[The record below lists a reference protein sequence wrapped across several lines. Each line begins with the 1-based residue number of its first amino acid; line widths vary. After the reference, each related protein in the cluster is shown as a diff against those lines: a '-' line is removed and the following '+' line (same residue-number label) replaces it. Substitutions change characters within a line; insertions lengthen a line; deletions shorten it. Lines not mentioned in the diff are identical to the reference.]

1 MTPNFKHIVSQLT
14 KEPASFT
21 KIALDVFEYQ
31 YKHNQV
37 YKAYCDLLEKT
48 PNTVNHI
55 EDIPFIPIEFFKN
68 HVIYCGNVPNDATRF
83 TSSGTSGQINA
94 KHFVHDIEVY
104 ISSYKLAFE
113 QFVGKAKDLCIFAL
127 LPAYLERTGS
137 SLILMAE
144 GLIKES
150 KYPQSGFYLNNYK
163 ELQARLVENQKQNI
177 PTLLIGVSFALLDMA
192 EDFAIDF
199 PELILMETGG
209 MKGRRKEL
217 IRAELHAI
225 LKDGFGVE
233 NVWSEYGMTE
243 LLSQAYAPK
252 DGTYQTPPWMKI
264 LLRDVY
270 DPFSYVGQGKT
281 GVLNII
287 DLANLES
294 CAFIQTQDLGKQTKV
309 GFEVLGRTDTSDT
322 RGCNLMVF

>member
-1 MTPNFKHIVSQLT
+1 MKPNFKHIVSQLT

-21 KIALDVFEYQ
+21 KLALDVFGYQ
-31 YKHNQV
+31 YHHNKI
-37 YKAYCDLLEKT
+37 YKAYCDLLAKT
-48 PNTVNHI
+48 PKTVQNL

-68 HVIYCGNVPNDATRF
+68 HTVYCNEVPNDATIF
-83 TSSGTSGQINA
+83 TSSGTTGQISS
-94 KHFVHDIEVY
+94 KHYVGNLNTY
-104 ISSYKLAFE
+104 INSYTLAFE
-113 QFVGKAKDLCIFAL
+113 YFVGKAQDLCIFAL

-144 GLIKES
+144 GLINES

-163 ELQARLVENQKQNI
+163 DLKNKLIENQEQNI

-192 EDFAIDF
+192 EDYPINF

-217 IRAELHAI
+217 IRAELHST
-225 LKDGFGVE
+225 LKASFGVP

-243 LLSQAYAPK
+243 LLSQGYSSK
-252 DGTYQTPPWMKI
+252 DGVYQTPPWMKV

-270 DPFSYVGQGKT
+270 DPFAYVTEGKS

-287 DLANLES
+287 DLANLDS
-294 CAFIQTQDLGKQTKV
+294 CAFIQTQDLGRKTKN

-322 RGCNLMVF
+322 RGCNLMVL